1 MNKEQL
7 SRLKASIVELV
18 GFIGIIGSLVFVG
31 VQIRQNTI
39 AARASA
45 YQQMGAAVSEIWLS
59 TAQDPDRAVLTMR
72 FFEDTNPKFTP
83 AEEAVVINQ
92 SIGAFRQLETTW
104 RQVQL
109 GLLDAKVLEAFG
121 WSAEG
126 GAASTLN
133 TRRLW
138 PRIAPHMSP
147 DFRTYL
153 ERQIGVK

>member
-1 MNKEQL
+1 MNKEKM
-7 SRLKASIVELV
+7 SELKKSIIEMV
-18 GFIGIIGSLVFVG
+18 GFIGVIGSLIFVG
-31 VQIRQNTI
+31 VQVRQNTI

-45 YQQMGAAVSEIWLS
+45 YQQMGSAVAEIWLN
-59 TAQDPDRAVLTMR
+59 TAQDPARAALTMR

-83 AEEAVVINQ
+83 VEEAVVINQ
-92 SIGAFRQLETTW
+92 SISAFRQHETTW

-109 GLLDAKVLEAFG
+109 GLLDAEVLEAFG

-126 GAASTLN
+126 SSASAIN
-133 TRRLW
+133 TKRLW

-153 ERQIGVK
+153 EGKFGVK